1 MEKKL
6 IKPVVHDNWVTPIVV
21 VKKANASARI
31 CANFSTG
38 LNNALLLHQHPLPLR
53 WKSLLRA
60 IRFLT
65 GQVSGGA
72 KIDIENVPWTM
83 QFRAFL
89 RKDEKHSYYIS
100 CACSLISPEFVLL
113 AAHCFDG
120 VKNGAVLSI
129 TYNTSKKE
137 WHLNATDVK
146 QRVTEHRHDRTNVF
160 IHPNYNSETVVFDLA
175 LIKLSHPLK
184 TPPFQP
190 ICINC
195 GAANKFQN
203 GTAFVSGWG
212 QLEDTCKRSSTSSKV
227 LMGRYAKL
235 INCQKESEAEGQ
247 ICVEPNILQHGDSGS
262 ALLASN
268 GTAFVLI
275 GVHSS
280 GICNTKSNESV
291 EALYTPLDKEW
302 IDDITGFNCP
312 V

>member
-1 MEKKL
+1 MAEMAEKFVLPLTAQNFRLGGK
-6 IKPVVHDNWVTPIVV
+6 
-21 VKKANASARI
+21 ASA
-31 CANFSTG
+31 
-38 LNNALLLHQHPLPLR
+38 
-53 WKSLLRA
+53 
-60 IRFLT
+60 
-65 GQVSGGA
+65 
-72 KIDIENVPWTM
+72 
-83 QFRAFL
+83 
-89 RKDEKHSYYIS
+89 
-100 CACSLISPEFVLL
+100 
-113 AAHCFDG
+113 
-120 VKNGAVLSI
+120 
-129 TYNTSKKE
+129 YNTSKKE

-146 QRVTEHRHDRTNVF
+146 QRVTEHRQDRTNVF

-184 TPPFQP
+184 APPFQP

-195 GAANKFQN
+195 GAANKFRN
-203 GTAFVSGWG
+203 GTVFVSGWG
-212 QLEDTCKRSSTSSKV
+212 QLEDNCKKTTTSSKV

-268 GTAFVLI
+268 GTAFVQI

-312 V
+312 VQIGKFFKKQSTKLLKFDKSRVGNSSKSSQRTAIRLKPGRLINIHQKPGRLIVIRQKPGWLVNFVNKQSKELLIQQKPGRLDKFFKSRAG

>member
-1 MEKKL
+1 MDKLERKFEKCTIFNTTRIKRQKRGSDVH
-6 IKPVVHDNWVTPIVV
+6 IKP
-21 VKKANASARI
+21 
-31 CANFSTG
+31 
-38 LNNALLLHQHPLPLR
+38 L
-53 WKSLLRA
+53 
-60 IRFLT
+60 
-65 GQVSGGA
+65 VSGGA
-72 KIDIENVPWTM
+72 EIDIKNVPWTM
-83 QFRAFL
+83 QFSAFL

-100 CACSLISPEFVLL
+100 CACSLISPDFVLL

-120 VKNGAVLSI
+120 VKNGAFLTI

-146 QRVTEHRHDRTNVF
+146 QRVTEHRQDRTNVF
-160 IHPNYNSETVVFDLA
+160 IHPKYNSETVVFDLA

-184 TPPFQP
+184 APPFQP

-195 GAANKFQN
+195 GAANKFRN
-203 GTAFVSGWG
+203 GTVFVSGWG
-212 QLEDTCKRSSTSSKV
+212 QLEDNCKRTTTSSKV

-268 GTAFVLI
+268 GTAFVQI
-275 GVHSS
+275 GVLSS
-280 GICNTKSNESV
+280 GICNTNSNQSIV
-291 EALYTPLDKEW
+291 SLYTPLYKEW